1 MLLSNSDSE
10 VSFIKNDLNHCELEV
25 FSDSENALNFFQDNY
40 PYIRSLLLSTK
51 IEDLHFLDIIDEFF
65 LITDSVEIIVIS
77 SDFDTSEVI
86 TAMKKGVYDFIDL
99 NTDYD
104 HVKTRLDLLLEKSF
118 FPSTSSISSSAD
130 PLESNRQLINILT
143 LLDSLL
149 IQNDFDSLDL
159 SEISSMYTTWK
170 NVELEKFGTP
180 RLLIVEDEPEYNDMF
195 YDFLSK
201 DYDVYSVFDGESCKD
216 IIKTESFDIILLDLF
231 LPDISGAELA
241 ANFLQHNSDSK
252 IIVITAF
259 DITREV
265 IDVMRS
271 GAYDLLHKPVLK
283 DDLFK
288 AINIAWSDL
297 TENRVVLKSEI
308 DFFRTQLNDD
318 NKNALLQALFLY
330 YKAKNRELRMYD
342 IYLFYPELKKIN
354 FPSSFTLPSHVS
366 VNSIG
371 SFIKSIQS
379 VDVSI

>member
-10 VSFIKNDLNHCELEV
+10 VSFIANELAHCELEV
-25 FSDSENALNFFQDNY
+25 FTNSESALNFFQDNHT
-40 PYIRSLLLSTK
+40 YIRLLLLSTK
-51 IEDLHFLDIIDEFF
+51 IEDLHFLDIIDEFLF
-65 LITDSVEIIVIS
+65 ITDSVEIITIS
-77 SDFDTSEVI
+77 SDFESSEVI
-86 TAMKKGVYDFIDL
+86 TAMKKGVYDFVDL
-99 NTDYD
+99 NSDSQ
-104 HVKTRLDLLLEKSF
+104 HVKARVDSLLEKSF
-118 FPSTSSISSSAD
+118 FPNSSISSSSD
-130 PLESNRQLINILT
+130 SLESKNQLINT
-143 LLDSLL
+143 LSLLNSLL

-159 SEISSMYTTWK
+159 SGISNMYTAWK
-170 NVELEKFGTP
+170 KAELEKFGTP

-195 YDFLSK
+195 YDFLS
-201 DYDVYSVFDGESCKD
+201 DDFDVYSVFDGESSMD
-216 IIKTESFDIILLDLF
+216 IMKSETFDIILLDLF
-231 LPDISGAELA
+231 LPDISGADLA
-241 ANFLQHNSDSK
+241 SNFLQHNSDSK

-288 AINIAWSDL
+288 AINSAWSDL
-297 TENRVVLKSEI
+297 TENRVIQKSEFE
-308 DFFRTQLNDD
+308 FFRKHLNDEH
-318 NKNALLQALFLY
+318 KNSLLQALFLY
-330 YKAKNRELRMYD
+330 YKSKNRELRMYD